1 MKKKFILGMIPA
13 LFAIF
18 LGSCEIVAKSS
29 QDSQSQTGVDNN
41 STIIES
47 KSEDKSAE
55 ERTSLTFADLKDFY
69 NDFVLEE
76 YTKINITRI
85 SKTSGIPDM
94 ADIESN
100 DSFVVYVGTAD
111 WNQYNSLNVLAM
123 ISALEKDIE
132 SHGYTLEK
140 DSNSFYL
147 NILTESASTTIVID
161 VKTGYVTQTM
171 AEGAI
176 HGGGYMD
183 VSMTFEWTY
192 ATEEELKAIQE
203 EFQRTYD
210 ELVDILSKIQLAS
223 YTKVTVRVLEEEASE
238 TILLNQDEWPSYATY
253 NAETLLDVLKETSNI
268 KSLDI
273 TTQMGGIVIVDLV
286 NENGNYSCVL
296 NTNDGYVYA
305 YMEDTD
311 FDGEFERTTLFTW
324 GVATDEELNGGNNP
338 TLPLDI
344 DEILAAVAD
353 IEVPEYTKAT
363 VTVNGVKST
372 YIYGSK
378 EWMESELDT
387 LNTDHLE
394 YLFEDVLEETLENTT
409 YSIAN
414 NMLTIHVSL
423 PEGYKQTL
431 VFELTNGTLKQL
443 IIEDSDLKTEST
455 FEWSY
460 ASDEELAS
468 VNTEPELNPIV
479 QEILVL
485 FDDVDVAEYTKV
497 LRKTFSDGDT
507 LSETIIYGS
516 EEWNNNNISELN
528 INDLIDYFEEFT
540 SIGTLDYEKFETKV
554 IVYYK
559 VDEKIV
565 GEFEISREDGWLT
578 KIVAE
583 KQDGGFE
590 QSYEWGYAT
599 DDELN
604 AVGGEKTPVIFD
616 EITDL
621 FANSVK
627 VEYTKLTVVGED
639 GLTETINV
647 NHEDFQMMYENAKYE
662 QLLAELVEML
672 EEDEYTD
679 VSYYVNEKDE
689 VEISLYSDDSTVMV
703 VTLSLYDGMV
713 HSLVAKQNEQII
725 SSREFLWDFATDDEL
740 KQ

>member
-47 KSEDKSAE
+47 NSDNKSAD

-85 SKTSGIPDM
+85 SKTSGIPGM
-94 ADIESN
+94 ADTEDN

-111 WNQYNSLNVLAM
+111 WNQYDSLNVVEI

-161 VKTGYVTQTM
+161 VKTGYVTQTK

-176 HGGGYMD
+176 HGGGHMD

-192 ATEEELKAIQE
+192 ATEEELKAIQD
-203 EFQRTYD
+203 EFLRTYD

-223 YTKVTVRVLEEEASE
+223 YTKVTVKVLEEEGSE
-238 TILLNQDEWPSYATY
+238 TILVNQDKWSSYATY
-253 NAETLLDVLKETSNI
+253 NAKTLLEALQDTSNI
-268 KSLDI
+268 KSLE
-273 TTQMGGIVIVDLV
+273 TTQMGGIVTIDLV
-286 NENGNYSCVL
+286 NEHGKYSCVL
-296 NTNDGYVYA
+296 NTNDGYLFA

-311 FDGEFERTTLFTW
+311 FDGEFERTTIFTW
-324 GVATDEELNGGNNP
+324 GIATDEELNGGNNP

-363 VTVNGVKST
+363 VTVNGMKST

-378 EWMESELDT
+378 DWMESELDT

-394 YLFEDVLEETLENTT
+394 YLFEDVLEETLENAT

-414 NMLTIHVSL
+414 NMLTIHVGL
-423 PEGYKQTL
+423 KEGSKQTL
-431 VFELTNGTLKQL
+431 VFELTNGTLKEL
-443 IIEDSDLKTEST
+443 IIEDLDFKTDAT
-455 FEWSY
+455 YEWSY

-468 VNTEPELNPIV
+468 VNTEPELDPKV
-479 QEILVL
+479 QEIYDL
-485 FDDVDVAEYTKV
+485 FDDVDIAEYTKAT
-497 LRKTFSDGDT
+497 RKTFTDEDT

-516 EEWNNNNISELN
+516 EEWNNNISELN
-528 INDLIDYFEEFT
+528 IYDLIGYFEELT
-540 SIGTLDYEKFETKV
+540 SIGTIDYDKFDTMI

-559 VDEKIV
+559 VDDKIV
-565 GEFEISREDGWLT
+565 GEFEVSLEDGWLT
-578 KIVAE
+578 KSVVE
-583 KQDGGFE
+583 NQDGGFE

-604 AVGGEKTPVIFD
+604 AVGGEKPANFD
-616 EITDL
+616 EIAAL
-621 FANSVK
+621 FANSVEVK
-627 VEYTKLTVVGED
+627 YTKLTVVNED

-647 NHEDFQMMYENAKYE
+647 NHEDFQMMYKNAKYE
-662 QLLAELVEML
+662 QYLPELEEML
-672 EEDEYTD
+672 EKEEATD
-679 VSYYVNEKDE
+679 ASYHVTEKNE
-689 VEISLYSDDSTVMV
+689 VEITLYYSDDTVMV

-713 HSLVAKQNEQII
+713 HSLVGKQNGQII
-725 SSREFLWDFATDDEL
+725 SSRECVWDFATEDEL